1 MAEPQGVRIVREDG
15 TEVPCELVH
24 EGVDEQGIDQWVIA
38 NAVFH
43 VGRDRLHIDR
53 FPGRTGLAFDVNT
66 SKVMKVV
73 DNPEDSVINNIDA
86 LVDESLSH
94 GPLDDYSRNALS
106 RLDDGVVRAERC
118 GVCRGP
124 WHGLANSYGCP
135 SEFGSDDE
143 IAAYGAM
150 HDPKSVGGHGNPNRI
165 QAGDPIYLGSVLH
178 NVQFFGVVSEVDT
191 PEQVSATLE
200 IADNGDQTLQ
210 LRALRGPPGPVP
222 QMIRFEGTL
231 DSEDDLPQNLLGPDA
246 GRLYVVGEEQV
257 SYVWDGDAF
266 QVLGAQSTMH
276 PNPAERLNHM
286 IGSMLAHLGTIF
298 DQFDSEHMLQMVNDG
313 LGPSA
318 DPEVYLRGLFDFR

>member
-1 MAEPQGVRIVREDG
+1 
-15 TEVPCELVH
+15 
-24 EGVDEQGIDQWVIA
+24 
-38 NAVFH
+38 
-43 VGRDRLHIDR
+43 
-53 FPGRTGLAFDVNT
+53 
-66 SKVMKVV
+66 MKVV

-165 QAGDPIYLGSVLH
+165 RGGSADLFGFSWPH

-191 PEQVSATLE
+191 PEEVLATLWIAE
-200 IADNGDQTLQ
+200 IGDQTLQ

-222 QMIRFEGTL
+222 QMIRFEVLL

-246 GRLYVVGEEQV
+246 GRLYVVGV
-257 SYVWDGDAF
+257 RNRFRMCGTVTHSRCSAR
-266 QVLGAQSTMH
+266 
-276 PNPAERLNHM
+276 NPRCTRILLSAL
-286 IGSMLAHLGTIF
+286 TI
-298 DQFDSEHMLQMVNDG
+298 
-313 LGPSA
+313 
-318 DPEVYLRGLFDFR
+318 